1 MDILSGVTLTKHCY
15 DLLKVITGSRD
26 TVIINQAVGELREKI
41 TDLQMLNSELASL
54 YHAEEQ
60 ITMKLTDEN
69 AKIKMFASQSA
80 HYEMHK
86 TPAGSIVYRSKLS
99 ASDEVNLHYL
109 CAHCYQNRVISIL
122 QPTGGKTNYNG
133 KIFSTSICHS
143 CDSHYLMDY
152 LGDDDI
158 CVPSSSAF

>member
-1 MDILSGVTLTKHCY
+1 MDLLSGVTLTKQCY
-15 DLLKVITGSRD
+15 DLLKVIIGNRD

-41 TDLQMLNSELASL
+41 TDLQMLNSQL
-54 YHAEEQ
+54 
-60 ITMKLTDEN
+60 
-69 AKIKMFASQSA
+69 ASQSA
-80 HYEMHK
+80 NYEMHK

-99 ASDEVNLHYL
+99 ANDEVNLHYL

-143 CDSHYLMDY
+143 CDSNYLMDY
-152 LGDDDI
+152 LGDDAI
-158 CVPSSSAF
+158 CVPSYSAF